1 MLGRKRGVR
10 AVAIVGLVVAPGM
23 AFAWSWTD
31 DAEGQKLDS
40 EARHWLTTQNLC
52 GVQLKQDY
60 LSDLDARIIGQFKS
74 VTDDYRAF
82 LLSSVMRANAEY
94 LADAKPA
101 EVKSECDARAKEA
114 ATAGVLADPSAKPYL
129 WGATTLGAKAAVSA
143 STPTAPTAPPASP
156 KLADF
161 FGAWSE
167 VSDACRSY
175 KAKTEGPWFVI
186 QDKSFTSEG
195 GGQCKRPSYS
205 LVGSSL
211 TVTSRCA
218 AEEAGYEPYKE
229 TFTLAD
235 GKLKSSRYGTTYVR
249 CTPAVNVGSLGPPTD
264 KERAIIGGLIAMI
277 GKPKNDA
284 EAIAQNTV
292 VMIASAGTCGF
303 QNRVSAYRKQND
315 DAIERSIRAAYGG
328 KGQQEVYRIITGMN
342 KWLQTSKAPTDARNG
357 LCKMVDASLAH
368 LGY

>member
-1 MLGRKRGVR
+1 MLGRRGLIR
-10 AVAIVGLVVAPGM
+10 AAAIAGLLIAPGM
-23 AFAWSWTD
+23 ALAWSWTD
-31 DAEGQKLDS
+31 DPEGQKLDS

-74 VTDDYRAF
+74 MTDDYRAF

-101 EVKSECDARAKEA
+101 DVKSECEARVREA
-114 ATAGVLADPSAKPYL
+114 GTAGVLADPNAKPYL
-129 WGATTLGAKAAVSA
+129 WSANTLGGQAAPSA
-143 STPTAPTAPPASP
+143 SAPTAPATPP
-156 KLADF
+156 KLTDF

-186 QDKSFTSEG
+186 QEKSFTSEG

-205 LVGSSL
+205 VIGSSL
-211 TVTSRCA
+211 TVTTRCA
-218 AEEAGYEPYKE
+218 AEESGYEPYKE
-229 TFTLAD
+229 TFTLSD

-249 CTPAVNVGSLGPPTD
+249 CTPAVNGGSLGPPTD
-264 KERAIIGGLIAMI
+264 KERATIGGLIAMI

-284 EAIAQNTV
+284 DAIAQNTV
-292 VMIASAGTCGF
+292 VMIASAETCGF
-303 QNRVSAYRKQND
+303 QNRVSAYRKQNAE
-315 DAIERSIRAAYGG
+315 AIERSIRTAYGA
-328 KGQQEVYRIITGMN
+328 KGQQEVYRIINGMN
-342 KWLQTSKAPTDARNG
+342 KWLQTSKTPTDARNG
-357 LCKMVDASLAH
+357 LCKMVDASLAR
-368 LGY
+368 LGF